1 MNETSKK
8 YPKWNTLN
16 TIVIM
21 FLDHLNCLQMVHDFI
36 ILGYPPIQYN
46 NFGCSP
52 KYLNN
57 IYLLWS
63 TTGVL
68 VSPPLILIYFLM
80 ATTYFLF
87 STFLSNLILTKKSV
101 CCPLI
106 LIYFLMAPTYFLF
119 SPFLSI
125 LILTKKI
132 SMLSRC
138 DFPLDLCVMTT
149 LTLIIHWYYNNEMVL
164 W

>member
-8 YPKWNTLN
+8 YPKWNMLN

-87 STFLSNLILTKKSV
+87 STFLS
-101 CCPLI
+101 
-106 LIYFLMAPTYFLF
+106 
-119 SPFLSI
+119 I
-125 LILTKKI
+125 LILTKKF
-132 SMLSRC
+132 SMLSHC

-149 LTLIIHWYYNNEMVL
+149 LTLIIHWYYNNTKIL
-164 W
+164 WWYSDIMIQWYNDTMILWMILQ